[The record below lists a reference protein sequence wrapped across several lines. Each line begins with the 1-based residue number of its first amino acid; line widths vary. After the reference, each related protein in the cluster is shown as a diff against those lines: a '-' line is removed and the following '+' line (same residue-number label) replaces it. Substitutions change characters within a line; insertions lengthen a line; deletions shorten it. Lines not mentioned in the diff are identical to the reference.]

1 MCFTLLRWLL
11 AAPSEP
17 NEAPYICW
25 LAADLVV
32 YSCLAAQPE
41 GSDPTLCSRD
51 ISLPAVTA
59 APYPISILCLWSSA
73 TITADPFGGRRTTA
87 DGYIAI

>member
-1 MCFTLLRWLL
+1 MSLTLLRWLL

-59 APYPISILCLWSSA
+59 APYPISILCLWSVRWLLL
-73 TITADPFGGRRTTA
+73 THLVTGGPLQMLI
-87 DGYIAI
+87 Y